1 MKAELFLI
9 TERFPELKS
18 QILSQYESDEEFQA
32 LCLDYFLCLRS
43 LDKWELEIKQFK
55 ERQEEYEGLKR
66 MLEDKMLQ
74 HISRDR

>member
-9 TERFPELKS
+9 TERFPELRS
-18 QILSQYESDEEFQA
+18 QIVSQYERDEEFQA

-43 LDKWELEIKQFK
+43 LEKWELDIKQFK
-55 ERQEEYEGLKR
+55 ERQEEYEDLKR

-74 HISRDR
+74 HVGRDK